1 MAALSLALKAL
12 GGATFAKDIAKVATK
27 LFVLNKSFQELSGS
41 IKDANRRF
49 RSFEK
54 AMADV
59 GTLLVNDQA
68 NVAKLTKEV
77 DALVASMG
85 LNAQDTVKGLYQI
98 ISSGVRDPAEAM
110 ELLTESSKLAIAG
123 VTDLSTA
130 ANGSTA
136 IMNAYKLQLQDI
148 TDIGDA
154 MQQTVVLGRL
164 RMENLSSA
172 MSIAMPI
179 AANLGIGYKDILAGT
194 ATMTKQAFTASES
207 MTGLRSAIRS
217 VLQPTKVMKQL
228 FDKLGVSTGQEL
240 ISNAGSL
247 QNAFVKIREAA
258 GGNILVLEEAIRRVE
273 GFNALLALTGKNAK
287 TAASDLLEIKSAT
300 GAVNQAVEVVNRTQ
314 QRWGDRSQAVF
325 DSLKRDVGS
334 FTSLFVKFK
343 DIVVVKT
350 AEALGVVESLREK
363 TARANKDSIEQMV
376 NESRSTKKLTKEKRL
391 LEGAIESVLELQKR
405 GQRRYTSSQANM
417 NREITQVWLPHYRQG
432 LKYINEELEK
442 RIEIKKKLELASKK
456 AMAAAR
462 RAREEELKRVTGI
475 LEKEK
480 ASLDKAGNKK
490 DLSANKKTMKQELA
504 LAELRHELGL
514 ISASQLESAKL
525 SIENDFLSQKEGIVV
540 AYLENK
546 LRLIKE
552 STLRSEKW
560 KIKNAKEASSRI
572 LSIEKATDFKIFEN
586 KKKMIALE
594 KKEKE
599 GKDTDSFLFE
609 EDFKLRW
616 ALFKKVDQK
625 IAEERIRLQT
635 KIKQAQLKGNV
646 ELEQSLKG
654 ISVRVFN
661 LKQKFIEGDIKTMD
675 EFNRAILQLKED
687 VKIAQT
693 EFKQGVVET
702 VDSLKIFKEHVS
714 EIKKNLDFM
723 ADGMDNLQAGMEN
736 LRRGSGAWLD
746 KVKTVL
752 GIFNSIAS
760 AADRIASAQQKQ
772 GLAKGM
778 GMLGGF
784 TGGLGGVVGGI
795 MSLFHDG
802 GAIQRLHKG
811 GVPNMLSSDEVPI
824 IAQAGEFMLS
834 KNAVQNMGGQSAVKD
849 MHDNAVAG
857 AGAGTNV
864 KLNLSFNPDNF
875 RSFLTGT
882 EEGKD
887 IVKQAVIEAFP
898 T

>member
-41 IKDANRRF
+41 IKDANSRF

-247 QNAFVKIREAA
+247 QNAFVEIREAA

-405 GQRRYTSSQANM
+405 GQRRYTSSQASM

-442 RIEIKKKLELASKK
+442 RIEMEKKLELASKK

-572 LSIEKATDFKIFEN
+572 LSIEKATDLKIFEN

-594 KKEKE
+594 KKEKK

-609 EDFKLRW
+609 EDFKRRW
-616 ALFKKVDQK
+616 SMVNQR
-625 IAEERIRLQT
+625 IATERIRLQT

-654 ISVRVFN
+654 ISVRMFN
-661 LKQKFIEGDIKTMD
+661 LRQKFIDGEIKTID
-675 EFNRAILQLKED
+675 DFKRAILQLKED

>member
-247 QNAFVKIREAA
+247 QNAFVEIREAA